1 MRNDK
6 DMDKF
11 RLERLKEIV
20 QEAFKTEK
28 ENYIDMM
35 IEQNA
40 MLRLDC

>member
-6 DMDKF
+6 DMEKF

-40 MLRLDC
+40 MLRLDY